1 MRLAESQKL
10 DNTPYSWLW
19 RLQGSSKGQLRGG
32 EFNTI
37 KPNHIHTLTAHTLG
51 THSTHSQHT
60 HNTHSTHSQHT
71 AHTHSTHTIHTAH
84 THSTG

>member
-10 DNTPYSWLW
+10 DNTAYCWLW
-19 RLQGSSKGQLRGG
+19 RLQGSSKGQLQGG

-51 THSTHSQHT
+51 TH
-60 HNTHSTHSQHT
+60 T
-71 AHTHSTHTIHTAH
+71 AHTQYTQFTLAALGEELLPTFLSVRKIG
-84 THSTG
+84 SLRM